1 MSLLEQ
7 YEQQYASLI
16 AEITAHIG
24 RLQQQNNNSEWVDF
38 SVIRYL

>member
-7 YEQQYASLI
+7 YEQQYAALI

-24 RLQQQNNNSEWVDF
+24 RLQQS
-38 SVIRYL
+38 SSK